1 MSAVAGASAK
11 RLQRIVL
18 DGCSQRAM
26 AVLFLCKQCLFT
38 TSVVSIAKRI
48 MRFLVVPSNEFK
60 QCKAAFLLGLLPV
73 ASVTRTLAFHPAPQR
88 QTRAKGTDGLDI
100 AILDSSQT

>member
-1 MSAVAGASAK
+1 
-11 RLQRIVL
+11 
-18 DGCSQRAM
+18 M

-73 ASVTRTLAFHPAPQR
+73 ASVTRTLAFHLLLSAKPP
-88 QTRAKGTDGLDI
+88 AKGTDGLDI
-100 AILDSSQT
+100 ANS